1 MTVKS
6 EDLRVSK
13 EFADLLKK
21 RHKDFDNEIKKKT
34 GKELYFT
41 DFTKLLAMAAVF
53 NKEMNVYPVKKNK
66 RHLAFDFDFVKL

>member
-1 MTVKS
+1 MPINNTQV
-6 EDLRVSK
+6 LVSK